1 MKDPRDSVS
10 EERKEVDHY
19 YSREKRDRPYPP
31 YYEEE
36 PRFPPPM
43 RRGEQRRR
51 RGGPPA
57 EHDRPRQHPS
67 EFEDPRFRGPG
78 RYEGTRDFPGSFRR
92 PPPYGRG
99 ASHYGPPPYARGG
112 HFGNRDNRDNR
123 DRDERGDFEVPERP
137 GYYAGNRQFRMDK
150 IRDQPLEK
158 GHMHDNFDR
167 EKQLKTRERDM
178 KMRDQ
183 RNRPSYPNDRDNVK
197 R

>member
-1 MKDPRDSVS
+1 M
-10 EERKEVDHY
+10 
-19 YSREKRDRPYPP
+19 
-31 YYEEE
+31 
-36 PRFPPPM
+36 
-43 RRGEQRRR
+43 
-51 RGGPPA
+51 
-57 EHDRPRQHPS
+57 
-67 EFEDPRFRGPG
+67 
-78 RYEGTRDFPGSFRR
+78 
-92 PPPYGRG
+92 
-99 ASHYGPPPYARGG
+99 
-112 HFGNRDNRDNR
+112 
-123 DRDERGDFEVPERP
+123 PERP

>member
-1 MKDPRDSVS
+1 VKPRSDSFS
-10 EERKEVDHY
+10 EERKDVVDHFY
-19 YSREKRDRPYPP
+19 KREQRERPYPP

-36 PRFPPPM
+36 PRYPPPM
-43 RRGEQRRR
+43 RRGEQRRT

-57 EHDRPRQHPS
+57 EHDRPPRQHPS

-99 ASHYGPPPYARGG
+99 ASHYGPPPYRGGRG
-112 HFGNRDNRDNR
+112 HFGNRDGGRD
-123 DRDERGDFEVPERP
+123 DRGDFEVPERP

-158 GHMHDNFDR
+158 GAFHDNFDR
-167 EKQLKTRERDM
+167 EKQLKTREREM